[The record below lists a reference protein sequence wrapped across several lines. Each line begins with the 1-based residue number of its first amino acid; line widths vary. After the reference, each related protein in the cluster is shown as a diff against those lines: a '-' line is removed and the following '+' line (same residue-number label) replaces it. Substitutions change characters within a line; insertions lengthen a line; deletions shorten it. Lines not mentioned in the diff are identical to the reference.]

1 MSIQNV
7 VLIGGGVLGSQIAYQ
22 TAYKGFHVT
31 IWLRSDASIGR
42 AQPKLQRLHDIYVSE
57 LTAAKSTPGPYSA
70 GLLENGRAYT
80 PEEIDGRIAQA
91 DAALANLTLT
101 TDLAGAV
108 QDTDLVIEALA
119 EIPQEKIEFYQ
130 MLAPLLPEKT
140 ILATNTSTLLPSSL
154 APYTGRPEK
163 YLALHFANNIWKQNT
178 AEVMGHAG
186 TDPEAY
192 EEVAQFAAHIGMV
205 PLRLKKEKNGYL
217 LNSML
222 VPFLMAA
229 QSLWAEDIAD
239 FETIDKTW
247 VLATG
252 APMGPFRIL
261 DIVGITTAYNI
272 LTNNPAAA
280 DPNTTYGKMAKRLK
294 EEYIDTGKL
303 GINAGEG
310 FYKYK

>member
-42 AQPKLQRLHDIYVSE
+42 AQPKLQRLHDIYVAE
-57 LTAAKSTPGPYSA
+57 LTAAKSSPGPYSA
-70 GLLENGRAYT
+70 GLLENGRTYT
-80 PEEIDGRIAQA
+80 TEEIDGRIAQA
-91 DAALANLTLT
+91 EAALHEMKLT
-101 TDLAGAV
+101 TDLADAV
-108 QDTDLVIEALA
+108 KDADLVIEALA
-119 EIPQEKIEFYQ
+119 EVPQQKIEFYQ
-130 MLAPLLPEKT
+130 KLAPLLPEKT
-140 ILATNTSTLLPSSL
+140 IVATNTSTLLPSSL
-154 APYTGRPEK
+154 AQYTGRPEK
-163 YLALHFANNIWKQNT
+163 YLALHFANNIWKLNT
-178 AEVMGHAG
+178 AEIMGHPS
-186 TDPEAY
+186 TDPAAY
-192 EEVAQFAAHIGMV
+192 ETVAQFAADIGMV
-205 PLRLKKEKNGYL
+205 PLRLKKEKDGYL

-229 QSLWAEDIAD
+229 QSLWAEDVAD

-261 DIVGITTAYNI
+261 DVVGITTAYNI
-272 LTNNPAAA
+272 LTNYPAA